1 MSIDK
6 SLTFNIVRWDAVID
20 KCSLNPKPF
29 LYFTPTLELLEFFER
44 NLWRVRV
51 VITGSQSTY
60 DNKIL
65 WGVVQKS
72 SFEAG
77 CRPNYYAA
85 TELYTIALRTLWNG
99 YPKKL
104 GKFSI
109 VKGPVY
115 PDLPIQMVKRI
126 KEDIE
131 KANEKIQSVEDN
143 RQIQSVEGFCYS
155 PPKTTEVAL
164 KPSNI
169 TTEEFL
175 YPEKKESFLYEGAT
189 GKVKKGMK
197 RGTIAIIV
205 LSIMILLLVVL
216 LAGCFLIKKK
226 K

>member
-1 MSIDK
+1 MSVDK
-6 SLTFNIVRWDAVID
+6 SLTFDIVRWDAVID

-72 SFEAG
+72 AFEAG

-85 TELYTIALRTLWNG
+85 TELYTIALRTIWNG

-115 PDLPIQMVKRI
+115 PNLPIQMVKRI
-126 KEDIE
+126 TEDIE
-131 KANEKIQSVEDN
+131 KANQKIQSVEAFTYPVPN
-143 RQIQSVEGFCYS
+143 
-155 PPKTTEVAL
+155 TTEVPL

-175 YPEKKESFLYEGAT
+175 YPEKKESFIEGL
-189 GKVKKGMK
+189 GKVKKGVK
-197 RGTIAIIV
+197 KGTIAIIV

-226 K
+226 KK